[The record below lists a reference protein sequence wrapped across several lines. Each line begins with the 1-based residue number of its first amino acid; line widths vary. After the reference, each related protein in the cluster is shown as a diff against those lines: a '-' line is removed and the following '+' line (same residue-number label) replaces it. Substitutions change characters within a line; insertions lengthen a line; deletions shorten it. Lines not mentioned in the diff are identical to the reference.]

1 MKNRGAILFVIVLIL
16 GLPFAAGAAQQ
27 VEIVNPDNVVSS
39 GFWSQVPAY
48 EYLYENLNYLDADPD
63 ASFVSAYGQGSSLMV
78 NLEDPT
84 GGPYSA
90 IKVKLRARS
99 LYVETYL
106 NVWIYDGG
114 DLIGSEWYFPVPVSG
129 SFAEYSYEWTGL
141 NKTAADLADL
151 KVEIDI
157 FYGEDQID
165 ISAVQ
170 VELISEGGGGPI
182 PTDPIDVEIDY
193 RPHRS
198 SNPLNYRSRGNVQVA
213 IFGSADFDVHQ
224 IDPESVRLA
233 GVAPVRGALWIGKN
247 YSRTEEA
254 RDEYEDLILMFK
266 NQQLIEALE
275 KSLGRE
281 LENGEK
287 VVLDLTGN
295 LKDDNATPIKGDDTA
310 VVFGK
315 HHKHEKEGKS
325 KDHWKWWK

>member
-1 MKNRGAILFVIVLIL
+1 VIVLIL

-39 GFWSQVPAY
+39 GDWVPA
-48 EYLYENLNYLDADPD
+48 LVDYENLNDWDADPD
-63 ASFVSAYGQGSSLMV
+63 ASFASAFDQGSRLMV
-78 NLEDPT
+78 DLEDPA

-99 LYVETYL
+99 VYVQTDL
-106 NVWIYDGG
+106 NVWIYAGG
-114 DLIGSEWYFPVPVSG
+114 ALIGSEWYFSVPVSG

-141 NKTAADLADL
+141 NMTAAELADL
-151 KVEIDI
+151 QVEIVI
-157 FYGEDQID
+157 YYWQDQID

-198 SNPLNYRSRGNVQVA
+198 ANPLNYRSRGNVQVA
-213 IFGSADFDVHQ
+213 IFGFADFDVRQ

-233 GVAPVRGALWIGKN
+233 GVAPVRGDLWIGKN

-254 RDEYEDLILMFK
+254 RDEYEDVILMFK

-281 LENGEK
+281 LENGEE

-315 HHKHEKEGKS
+315 HHKHEKEGNWKNY
-325 KDHWKWWK
+325 WKWWK